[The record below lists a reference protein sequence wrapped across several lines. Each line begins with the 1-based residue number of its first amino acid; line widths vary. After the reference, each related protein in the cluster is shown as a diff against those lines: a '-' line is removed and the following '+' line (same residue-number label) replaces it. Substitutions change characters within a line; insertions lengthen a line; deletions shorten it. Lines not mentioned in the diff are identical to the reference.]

1 MNEHILVSKAKRY
14 DVSKAKT
21 EPVSCTFLQ
30 KLGYWIDDVSGI
42 PMMLI
47 DDPNRPKP
55 QTKKYDVE
63 TGEDQKGE

>member
-14 DVSKAKT
+14 DASQT
-21 EPVSCTFLQ
+21 QDHPISCTFLQ
-30 KLGYWIDDVSGI
+30 KAGYWADDASGL

-47 DDPNRPKP
+47 DDPKRPKP
-55 QTKKYDVE
+55 QTKKADIE